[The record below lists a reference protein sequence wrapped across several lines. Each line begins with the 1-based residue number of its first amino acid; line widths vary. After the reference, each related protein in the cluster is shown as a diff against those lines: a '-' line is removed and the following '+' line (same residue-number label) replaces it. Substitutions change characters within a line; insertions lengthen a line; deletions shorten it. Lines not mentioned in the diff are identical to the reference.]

1 LKILDVTL
9 WRFSNQ
15 TLFMVKSSPTQE
27 EISELG
33 SVLLEIGSLLMSS
46 GATTSRIR
54 LTIDRIAASF
64 GLSAD
69 MLVTHRA
76 LTLSLSD
83 SHHNQLYN
91 NLKRTSP
98 HGVNFKLVSG
108 ISRMSWRIAENKW
121 SIEDIKTDLS
131 RLKGLPHYPRW
142 IVLTFVS
149 LAGASFCRL
158 AGGDYIEM
166 AVAFMATFIGLF
178 TRQEALKKGFNPYLA
193 VFFGA
198 ANASLISGFFT
209 LFDFGINTEHA
220 FATSVLFLIPGIP
233 LINTFSDL
241 FDGNILNGILRWIH
255 GLIIAFMIA
264 LGLLVAIY
272 LYQIN

>member
-1 LKILDVTL
+1 MGGLVVTL
-9 WRFSNQ
+9 WRFSKIRY
-15 TLFMVKSSPTQE
+15 FMVKTSPTQE

-46 GATTSRIR
+46 GATTARIR
-54 LTIDRIAASF
+54 LTVDRIAASF

-76 LTLSLSD
+76 LTLALSD
-83 SHHNQLYN
+83 SNHNQLYN

-108 ISRMSWRIAENKW
+108 ISRMSWRIAESHW
-121 SIEDIKTDLS
+121 TIDEIKADLT

-158 AGGDYIEM
+158 AGGDYVEM

-198 ANASLISGFFT
+198 ATASLVSGFFT
-209 LFDFGINTEHA
+209 LFDLGITTEHA

-241 FDGNILNGILRWIH
+241 FDGNILNGMLRWIH

-272 LYQIN
+272 LYQI